1 MCLAVNIFI
10 SSVLEYLIITPVAQ
24 IITGRTLFNVLFFT
38 LWIMITYPVVDIIF
52 QSLFSMKFNWFK
64 NLKTCDPY

>member
-38 LWIMITYPVVDIIF
+38 L
-52 QSLFSMKFNWFK
+52 
-64 NLKTCDPY
+64 